1 MREEDGYAGRI
12 RSRVFRQRFFSFV
25 FYFYLLFSNYQSFAK
40 IVVQRELTLSV
51 DPCVALRYAGGGGA
65 FCHHRLICCCLSF
78 KYGFSCGPVPS
89 ARIFVPHRGE
99 KNSHGDFRS
108 RGKTRV
114 VIVVASVGVVHHAG
128 T

>member
-25 FYFYLLFSNYQSFAK
+25 FYFYLLFSIYQSFAK

-51 DPCVALRYAGGGGA
+51 DPCVALRYAGGEVHFAIIVSFVVVYHSSTGSHVGQYRVHGFLCRIGG
-65 FCHHRLICCCLSF
+65 
-78 KYGFSCGPVPS
+78 K
-89 ARIFVPHRGE
+89 